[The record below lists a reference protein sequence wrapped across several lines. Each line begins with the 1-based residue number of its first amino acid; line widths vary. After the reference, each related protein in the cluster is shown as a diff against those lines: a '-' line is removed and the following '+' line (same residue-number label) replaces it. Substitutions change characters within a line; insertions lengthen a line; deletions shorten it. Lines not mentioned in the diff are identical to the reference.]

1 MGRLDG
7 KVAIVTGAGQGIG
20 LGIALALASEGASI
34 SIAELE
40 ADRAQRAAEEVRT
53 RGVSVCAVTCDVRD
67 RSQVDAA
74 VTQTVRELGGIDIVV
89 NNAIATGND
98 PALAASGG
106 QRPFMETTEDLMRL
120 QWESGPL
127 GTFHVMQA
135 CYPHLR
141 GRETSIVNVASRA
154 GTDGIAGYTAYAAA
168 KEAIRALSRVAS
180 REWGR
185 DGIRSQRHLPPRPD
199 PGPAEVRPK
208 RTPVL
213 RNSSSHT
220 SRSGAL
226 GDAERDIGGA
236 VIMLSS
242 VERRLRHRPDDHGQR
257 RRVVFGRSRSRRLT
271 APGQPRKE
279 QLTMPDAITDEGVA
293 RLRERI
299 GIARPHTNPPHYLS
313 PNEDAFRHVAEAYG
327 DDNPLWCDPSYG
339 IDPPGGAGPSPP
351 HTWSAGTRSS
361 ARTR

>member
-1 MGRLDG
+1 LEDRMGRLDG

-40 ADRAQRAAEEVRT
+40 ADRAQRAAEEVRA
-53 RGVSVCAVTCDVRD
+53 RGVPACAVTCDVRE

-74 VTQTVRELGGIDIVV
+74 VALTVAELGGIDIVV
-89 NNAIATGND
+89 NNAIATGHD
-98 PALAASGG
+98 AALAASGG

-185 DGIRSQRHLPPRPD
+185 DGIRVNVICPH
-199 PGPAEVRPK
+199 A
-208 RTPVL
+208 RTPAQQKFAEANPGIEEQL
-213 RNSSSHT
+213 IAHIPLGRM
-220 SRSGAL
+220 
-226 GDAERDIGGA
+226 GDAEQDIGGA
-236 VIMLSS
+236 VVMLSS
-242 VERRLRHRPDDHGQR
+242 SDARYVTGQTIM
-257 RRVVFGRSRSRRLT
+257 V
-271 APGQPRKE
+271 
-279 QLTMPDAITDEGVA
+279 
-293 RLRERI
+293 
-299 GIARPHTNPPHYLS
+299 N
-313 PNEDAFRHVAEAYG
+313 
-327 DDNPLWCDPSYG
+327 
-339 IDPPGGAGPSPP
+339 GGA
-351 HTWSAGTRSS
+351 
-361 ARTR
+361 

>member
-40 ADRAQRAAEEVRT
+40 ANRAQQAADEVRA
-53 RGVSVCAVTCDVRD
+53 RGVPVCAVTCDVRD

-74 VTQTVRELGGIDIVV
+74 VAQTVRELGGIDIVV
-89 NNAIATGND
+89 NNAIATGSD

-106 QRPFMETTEDLMRL
+106 QRPFIETTEDLMRL

-141 GRETSIVNVASRA
+141 GRETSSIVNVASRA

-185 DGIRSQRHLPPRPD
+185 DGIRVNVICPH
-199 PGPAEVRPK
+199 A
-208 RTPVL
+208 RTPAQQKFAEANPGVEEQL
-213 RNSSSHT
+213 IAHIPLGRM
-220 SRSGAL
+220 
-226 GDAERDIGGA
+226 GDAEQDIGGA

-242 VERRLRHRPDDHGQR
+242 SDARFVTGQTIM
-257 RRVVFGRSRSRRLT
+257 V
-271 APGQPRKE
+271 
-279 QLTMPDAITDEGVA
+279 
-293 RLRERI
+293 
-299 GIARPHTNPPHYLS
+299 N
-313 PNEDAFRHVAEAYG
+313 
-327 DDNPLWCDPSYG
+327 
-339 IDPPGGAGPSPP
+339 GGA
-351 HTWSAGTRSS
+351 
-361 ARTR
+361 